1 MKLLYL
7 LFFGLITIG
16 TTAQNVAVYDTYA
29 AAEKAIV
36 QDDST
41 IYVINFWATWCA
53 PCVKEL
59 PSFEKLHLEN
69 KSVKVILVSLD
80 SKKDLEKNRLKKR
93 QEKRKKKIYEKKK
106 TKRQMTGSND
116 GRTESHDETEYKTK
130 NNQHQII
137 QQSVTWKGSLRISKS
152 VLFWYLRISRRA
164 TVPGL
169 QKDMCLALVS

>member
-80 SKKDLEKNRLKKR
+80 SKKDLEKKLLPFL
-93 QEKRKKKIYEKKK
+93 KRKNITAEVVLLDDKDYNTWLPKVDK
-106 TKRQMTGSND
+106 TWSGSIPATWMVQGKRKLFAEHDFESFAELND
-116 GRTESHDETEYKTK
+116 YVNSFTNLNK
-130 NNQHQII
+130 
-137 QQSVTWKGSLRISKS
+137 
-152 VLFWYLRISRRA
+152 
-164 TVPGL
+164 
-169 QKDMCLALVS
+169 